1 MNKLSGLFCVLALAL
16 PASVALAGDDAVAR
30 TLKELDGKRATV
42 VLASGTELTGKV
54 ANPTADSVKLVEL
67 SNKDFFDAVV
77 DLDHVQAVVY
87 RARGE

>member
-1 MNKLSGLFCVLALAL
+1 MKKLTGLFCALALAL
-16 PASVALAGDDAVAR
+16 PATAAVAGGDAVAK
-30 TLKELDGKRATV
+30 TLKGLEGKRATV

-54 ANPTADSVKLVEL
+54 AEPTSDSVKLVEL